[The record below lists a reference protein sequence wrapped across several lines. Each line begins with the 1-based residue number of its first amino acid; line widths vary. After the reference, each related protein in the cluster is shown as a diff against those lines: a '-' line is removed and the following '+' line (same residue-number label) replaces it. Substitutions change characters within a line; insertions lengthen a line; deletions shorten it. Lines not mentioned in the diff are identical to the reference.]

1 MFLVI
6 ADFDLR
12 SQNFQ
17 RDIGLSKKINHKPTY
32 PATMKIKNIKVWS
45 TDLGNT
51 KPYTIAF
58 KTVDE
63 VRNAFIEI
71 TLDNGMTGLGS
82 GNPSEYVVGENLAQT
97 LEALQEKNLE
107 FLVGRD
113 IREMKQLTYEAWLN
127 FPKNPAA
134 RAAIDIA
141 LYDAFTKFLGI
152 PLVKYLGQ
160 KIQSMPTSNTI
171 GIKNVTETLKETGEY
186 LKQGFKAIKVKLGKD
201 LAEDIERMVKMREQ
215 FGYDYAIRIDAN
227 QGYNANQTIEF
238 YQQTN
243 NLKIELIEQ
252 PLPAKAIQEMKALP
266 DEVREVIAA
275 DESLI
280 SPKDALELVKPP
292 RACGIF
298 NIKLMKCGGVTQGLK
313 IADIAFQEGIDLFW
327 GCNDES
333 IISITAAL
341 HAAFAC
347 SNTKYIDLDGS
358 LDLGKDVVKGGF
370 ILKDGMMH
378 CSDKPGLGVELI

>member
-1 MFLVI
+1 
-6 ADFDLR
+6 
-12 SQNFQ
+12 
-17 RDIGLSKKINHKPTY
+17 
-32 PATMKIKNIKVWS
+32 MKIKNIKIWS
-45 TDLGNT
+45 ADLGNT

-63 VRNAFIEI
+63 VRNAFVEI
-71 TLDNGMTGLGS
+71 TLADGTTGIGS
-82 GNPSEYVVGENLAQT
+82 GNPSEYVVGENLTQT
-97 LEALQEKNLE
+97 LEALQERNLE
-107 FLVGRD
+107 FLIGRD
-113 IREMKQLTYEAWLN
+113 IREMKQLAFEVWQK

-134 RAAIDIA
+134 RAALDIA
-141 LYDAFTKFLGI
+141 LHDAFTKFLGI

-171 GIKNVTETLKETGEY
+171 GIKNVTETLKETEDY

-201 LAEDIERMVKMREQ
+201 LEEDIERMIKMREQ

-227 QGYNANQTIEF
+227 QGYDSAQTIAF
-238 YQQTN
+238 YQQTKH
-243 NLKIELIEQ
+243 LKIELIEQ
-252 PLPAKAIQEMKALP
+252 PLPAKAVAEMKALP

-280 SPKDALELVKPP
+280 SPVHALDLVKPP

-298 NIKLMKCGGVTQGLK
+298 NIKLMKCGGVSQGLK
-313 IADIAFQEGIDLFW
+313 IADIALHEGIDLFW

-333 IISITAAL
+333 IVSITAAL

-358 LDLGKDVVKGGF
+358 LDLGNDVVKGGF
-370 ILKDGMMH
+370 ILKDGIMY
-378 CSDKPGLGVELI
+378 CSDKPGLGVEKIG